1 MNPFTALG
9 LAGAVVQ
16 FTDFGTKF
24 GRNVISM
31 HRENRPQSSLFFT
44 RTAEDL
50 RLVTDLMKKSKN
62 QQPGDGTAPPDQNQ
76 KVIQAT
82 PCFCTL

>member
-50 RLVTDLMKKSKN
+50 RLVTDLMKSKT
-62 QQPGDGTAPPDQNQ
+62 QRPWQGVAPPDPNQ
-76 KVIQAT
+76 MVTDAGSSRHALQ
-82 PCFCTL
+82 